1 MISRL
6 QGKLLSRDA
15 ACVEVETS
23 GGVVYEVEVPIT
35 VLQGL
40 PSPGGSVELRT
51 LQVVTESSIA
61 LYGFSSAHER
71 LLFQRLLTAT
81 GVGAKLALAMM
92 STYSVE
98 RLARALVEK
107 DSTALQQVSGIG
119 KKKAEKIALDLADKV
134 ADLAIVTPV
143 VDGVTGVAQ
152 DAVQAL
158 VNLAQ
163 DAVQALVNL
172 GYSFSV
178 ADTAVRAVLEDG
190 IPDSTE
196 ELVRRALSAT

>member
-98 RLARALVEK
+98 RLARTLVEK

-143 VDGVTGVAQ
+143 VDGVTGG
-152 DAVQAL
+152 
-158 VNLAQ
+158 AQ

>member
-143 VDGVTGVAQ
+143 VDGVTGG
-152 DAVQAL
+152 
-158 VNLAQ
+158 AQ

>member
-119 KKKAEKIALDLADKV
+119 KKKAEKSALDLADKV

-143 VDGVTGVAQ
+143 VDGVTGG
-152 DAVQAL
+152 
-158 VNLAQ
+158 AQ

>member
-6 QGKLLSRDA
+6 QGKLLSREA

-61 LYGFSSAHER
+61 LYGFSNAHER
-71 LLFQRLLTAT
+71 LLFQKLLTAT

-92 STYSVE
+92 STYSAE

-143 VDGVTGVAQ
+143 VDGVIGG
-152 DAVQAL
+152 
-158 VNLAQ
+158 AQ

-190 IPDSTE
+190 VPDSTE

>member
-71 LLFQRLLTAT
+71 LLFLRLLTAT

-143 VDGVTGVAQ
+143 VDGVTGG
-152 DAVQAL
+152 
-158 VNLAQ
+158 AQ

>member
-15 ACVEVETS
+15 TCVEVETS

-51 LQVVTESSIA
+51 LQVVTENSIS
-61 LYGFSSAHER
+61 LYGFSNAHER
-71 LLFQRLLTAT
+71 LLFQKLLTAT

-92 STYSVE
+92 STYSAE
-98 RLARALVEK
+98 RLVRALVEK

-143 VDGVTGVAQ
+143 VDGATGG
-152 DAVQAL
+152 
-158 VNLAQ
+158 AQ

-178 ADTAVRAVLEDG
+178 ADTAVRAVLEDEV
-190 IPDSTE
+190 PDSTE

>member
-40 PSPGGSVELRT
+40 PSPGELRT

-143 VDGVTGVAQ
+143 VDGVTGG
-152 DAVQAL
+152 
-158 VNLAQ
+158 AQ

>member
-6 QGKLLSRDA
+6 QGKLLSREA

-61 LYGFSSAHER
+61 LYGFSNAHER
-71 LLFQRLLTAT
+71 LLFQKLLTAT

-92 STYSVE
+92 STYSAE

-143 VDGVTGVAQ
+143 VDGVTGGAQ
-152 DAVQAL
+152 DAVR
-158 VNLAQ
+158 
-163 DAVQALVNL
+163 ALVNL

-190 IPDSTE
+190 VPDSTE

>member
-6 QGKLLSRDA
+6 QGKILSRDA

-51 LQVVTESSIA
+51 LQVVTENSIA
-61 LYGFSSAHER
+61 LYGFSNAHER
-71 LLFQRLLTAT
+71 LLFQKLLTAT

-92 STYSVE
+92 STYSAE
-98 RLARALVEK
+98 RLVRALVEK

-143 VDGVTGVAQ
+143 VDGVTGG
-152 DAVQAL
+152 
-158 VNLAQ
+158 AQ

-190 IPDSTE
+190 VPDSTE

>member
-6 QGKLLSRDA
+6 QGKLLARDA

-51 LQVVTESSIA
+51 LQVVTENSIA
-61 LYGFSSAHER
+61 LYGFSNAHER

-92 STYSVE
+92 STYSAE

-143 VDGVTGVAQ
+143 MDGVTGGARG
-152 DAVQAL
+152 
-158 VNLAQ
+158 
-163 DAVQALVNL
+163 AVQALVNL

-178 ADTAVRAVLEDG
+178 ADTAVRAVLEEDG
-190 IPDSTE
+190 VPDSTE

>member
-51 LQVVTESSIA
+51 LQIVTENSIA
-61 LYGFSSAHER
+61 LYGFSNAHER

-92 STYSVE
+92 STYSAE

-143 VDGVTGVAQ
+143 MDGVTGGARG
-152 DAVQAL
+152 
-158 VNLAQ
+158 
-163 DAVQALVNL
+163 AVQALVNL

-178 ADTAVRAVLEDG
+178 ADTAVRSVLEEDG
-190 IPDSTE
+190 VPDSTE

>member
-98 RLARALVEK
+98 RLARALVVK

-143 VDGVTGVAQ
+143 VDGVTGG
-152 DAVQAL
+152 
-158 VNLAQ
+158 AQ

>member
-6 QGKLLSRDA
+6 QGKILSRDA

-51 LQVVTESSIA
+51 LQIVTENSIA
-61 LYGFSSAHER
+61 LYGFSNAHER

-92 STYSVE
+92 STYSAE

-143 VDGVTGVAQ
+143 VDGVTGG
-152 DAVQAL
+152 
-158 VNLAQ
+158 AQ

-178 ADTAVRAVLEDG
+178 ADTAVRAVLEDEV
-190 IPDSTE
+190 PDSTE

>member
-143 VDGVTGVAQ
+143 LDGVTGV
-152 DAVQAL
+152 
-158 VNLAQ
+158 AQ

>member
-6 QGKLLSRDA
+6 QGKILSRDA

-51 LQVVTESSIA
+51 LQVVTENSIA
-61 LYGFSSAHER
+61 LYGFSNAHER

-92 STYSVE
+92 STYSAE

-143 VDGVTGVAQ
+143 VDGVTGGAQ
-152 DAVQAL
+152 G
-158 VNLAQ
+158 
-163 DAVQALVNL
+163 AVQALVNL

-178 ADTAVRAVLEDG
+178 ADTAVRAVLEEDG
-190 IPDSTE
+190 VPDSTE

>member
-15 ACVEVETS
+15 TCVEVETS

-92 STYSVE
+92 STYSAE

-158 VNLAQ
+158 VNL
-163 DAVQALVNL
+163 

>member
-51 LQVVTESSIA
+51 LQVVTENSIA
-61 LYGFSSAHER
+61 LYGFSNAHER

-92 STYSVE
+92 STYSAE

-143 VDGVTGVAQ
+143 VDGVTGG
-152 DAVQAL
+152 
-158 VNLAQ
+158 AQ

-178 ADTAVRAVLEDG
+178 ADTAVRAVLEEDG
-190 IPDSTE
+190 VPDSTE

>member
-23 GGVVYEVEVPIT
+23 GGVVYEVEGPIT

-158 VNLAQ
+158 VNL
-163 DAVQALVNL
+163 

>member
-51 LQVVTESSIA
+51 LQVVTENSIA
-61 LYGFSSAHER
+61 LYGFSNAHER

-92 STYSVE
+92 STYSAE

-143 VDGVTGVAQ
+143 VDGVTGG
-152 DAVQAL
+152 
-158 VNLAQ
+158 AQ

-190 IPDSTE
+190 VPDSTE

>member
-6 QGKLLSRDA
+6 QGKLLSRDV

-51 LQVVTESSIA
+51 LQIVTENSIA
-61 LYGFSSAHER
+61 LYGFSNAHER

-92 STYSVE
+92 STYSAE

-134 ADLAIVTPV
+134 TDLAIVTPV
-143 VDGVTGVAQ
+143 VDGVTGGAQ
-152 DAVQAL
+152 G
-158 VNLAQ
+158 
-163 DAVQALVNL
+163 AVQALVNL

-178 ADTAVRAVLEDG
+178 ADTAVRAVLEEDG
-190 IPDSTE
+190 VPDSTE

>member
-81 GVGAKLALAMM
+81 GVGAKRALAMM

-143 VDGVTGVAQ
+143 VDGVTGG
-152 DAVQAL
+152 
-158 VNLAQ
+158 AQ

>member
-143 VDGVTGVAQ
+143 EDGVSGG
-152 DAVQAL
+152 
-158 VNLAQ
+158 AQ

>member
-6 QGKLLSRDA
+6 QGKLLSREA

-61 LYGFSSAHER
+61 LYGFSNAHER
-71 LLFQRLLTAT
+71 LLFQKLLTAT

-92 STYSVE
+92 STYSAE

-143 VDGVTGVAQ
+143 VDGVTGG
-152 DAVQAL
+152 
-158 VNLAQ
+158 AQ

-178 ADTAVRAVLEDG
+178 ADTAVRAVLEEDG
-190 IPDSTE
+190 VPDSTE

>member
-51 LQVVTESSIA
+51 LQIVTENSIA
-61 LYGFSSAHER
+61 LYGFSNAHER

-92 STYSVE
+92 STYSAE

-143 VDGVTGVAQ
+143 MDGVTGGAQ
-152 DAVQAL
+152 A
-158 VNLAQ
+158 
-163 DAVQALVNL
+163 AVQALVNL

-178 ADTAVRAVLEDG
+178 ADTAVRAVLEEDG
-190 IPDSTE
+190 VPDSTE

>member
-61 LYGFSSAHER
+61 LYGFSNAHER

-143 VDGVTGVAQ
+143 VDGVTGG
-152 DAVQAL
+152 
-158 VNLAQ
+158 AQ

>member
-51 LQVVTESSIA
+51 LQVVTENSIA
-61 LYGFSSAHER
+61 LYGFSNAHER

-92 STYSVE
+92 STYSAE

-107 DSTALQQVSGIG
+107 DYTALQQVSGIG

-143 VDGVTGVAQ
+143 VDGVTGG
-152 DAVQAL
+152 
-158 VNLAQ
+158 AQ

-178 ADTAVRAVLEDG
+178 ADTAVRAVLEDEV
-190 IPDSTE
+190 PDSIE

>member
-6 QGKLLSRDA
+6 QGKILSRDA

-23 GGVVYEVEVPIT
+23 GGVVYEVEVPIR

-51 LQVVTESSIA
+51 LQVVTENSIA
-61 LYGFSSAHER
+61 LYGFSNAHER

-92 STYSVE
+92 STYSAE

-143 VDGVTGVAQ
+143 VDGVTGG
-152 DAVQAL
+152 
-158 VNLAQ
+158 AQ

-178 ADTAVRAVLEDG
+178 ADTAVRAVLEDEV
-190 IPDSTE
+190 PDSTE

>member
-51 LQVVTESSIA
+51 LQVVTENSIA
-61 LYGFSSAHER
+61 LYGFSNAHER

-92 STYSVE
+92 STYSAE

-143 VDGVTGVAQ
+143 VDGVTGGARG
-152 DAVQAL
+152 
-158 VNLAQ
+158 
-163 DAVQALVNL
+163 AVQALVNL

-178 ADTAVRAVLEDG
+178 ADTAVRAVLEEDG
-190 IPDSTE
+190 VPDSTE

>member
-15 ACVEVETS
+15 TCVEVETS

-51 LQVVTESSIA
+51 LQVVTENSIA
-61 LYGFSSAHER
+61 LYGFSNAHER
-71 LLFQRLLTAT
+71 LLFQKLLTAT

-92 STYSVE
+92 STYSAE
-98 RLARALVEK
+98 RLVRALVEK

-143 VDGVTGVAQ
+143 VDGATGG
-152 DAVQAL
+152 
-158 VNLAQ
+158 AQ

-178 ADTAVRAVLEDG
+178 ADTAVRAVLEDEV
-190 IPDSTE
+190 PDSTE

>member
-40 PSPGGSVELRT
+40 PSPGGSVELRI
-51 LQVVTESSIA
+51 LQIVTENSIA
-61 LYGFSSAHER
+61 LYGFSNAHER

-92 STYSVE
+92 STYSAE

-143 VDGVTGVAQ
+143 VDGVTGGARG
-152 DAVQAL
+152 
-158 VNLAQ
+158 
-163 DAVQALVNL
+163 AVQALVNL

-178 ADTAVRAVLEDG
+178 ADTAVRAVLEEDG
-190 IPDSTE
+190 VPDSTE

>member
-6 QGKLLSRDA
+6 QGKILSRDA

-51 LQVVTESSIA
+51 LQIVTENSIA
-61 LYGFSSAHER
+61 LYGFSNAHER

-92 STYSVE
+92 STYSAE

-143 VDGVTGVAQ
+143 MDGVTGG
-152 DAVQAL
+152 
-158 VNLAQ
+158 AQ

-190 IPDSTE
+190 VPDSTE

>member
-51 LQVVTESSIA
+51 LQIVTENSIA
-61 LYGFSSAHER
+61 LYGFSNAHER

-92 STYSVE
+92 STYSAE

-143 VDGVTGVAQ
+143 MDGVTGGARG
-152 DAVQAL
+152 
-158 VNLAQ
+158 
-163 DAVQALVNL
+163 AVQALVNL

-178 ADTAVRAVLEDG
+178 ADTAVRAVLEEDG
-190 IPDSTE
+190 VPDSTE

>member
-6 QGKLLSRDA
+6 QGKLLSQDA

-143 VDGVTGVAQ
+143 VDGVTGG
-152 DAVQAL
+152 
-158 VNLAQ
+158 AQ

>member
-51 LQVVTESSIA
+51 LQIVTENSIA
-61 LYGFSSAHER
+61 LYGFSNAHER

-92 STYSVE
+92 STYSAE

-143 VDGVTGVAQ
+143 MDGVTGGARG
-152 DAVQAL
+152 
-158 VNLAQ
+158 
-163 DAVQALVNL
+163 AVQALVNL

-178 ADTAVRAVLEDG
+178 ADTAVRAVLEDEV
-190 IPDSTE
+190 PDSTE

>member
-158 VNLAQ
+158 VNL
-163 DAVQALVNL
+163 

-196 ELVRRALSAT
+196 ELVRQALSAT